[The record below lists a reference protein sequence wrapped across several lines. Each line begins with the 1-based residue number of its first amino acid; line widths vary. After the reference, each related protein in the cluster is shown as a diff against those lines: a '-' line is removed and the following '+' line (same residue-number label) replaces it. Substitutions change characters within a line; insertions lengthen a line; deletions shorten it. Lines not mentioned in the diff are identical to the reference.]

1 MPKHTSRSRLKT
13 LSALPVIA
21 AAGIALAACGGGE
34 TVENTNTGVP
44 TVATPAQP
52 SDATSETKDDETKDN
67 KPTET
72 TPDSNEGPAR
82 EGEATGAE
90 GGRSE
95 GEEKFLAALSDAG
108 VNVEGTEDVLV
119 NTAHRVCADDLITR
133 DAVAGQLAEQQRTT
147 LEFEQITQLIDE
159 SARASVCS

>member
-1 MPKHTSRSRLKT
+1 MPKHTSRTRLKG
-13 LSALPVIA
+13 LLALPVIA
-21 AAGIALAACGGGE
+21 AAGLTLAACGGEE

-52 SDATSETKDDETKDN
+52 SDTPSEKKDD

-72 TPDSNEGPAR
+72 KADSNEGAAR
-82 EGEATGAE
+82 EGEATGAQ

-119 NTAHRVCADDLITR
+119 NTAHRVCADDLVTR

-147 LEFEQITQLIDE
+147 LEFEQITQLIDD
-159 SARASVCS
+159 SARATVCS